1 MEKRG
6 GGIEPGCVVWSSK
19 CDCKFCY
26 HNNDDERMMMMMIYI
41 L

>member
-26 HNNDDERMMMMMIYI
+26 HNNDDERMMIYI